1 MSIIQTEAPKSRD
14 LIVNSQES
22 QTHELTADELHEVV
36 GGRAINRIE
45 PRYPPPYP

>member
-45 PRYPPPYP
+45 PRYPSP